1 MDCNFSIVI
10 PYHAQASTIDFI
22 KRQLNYYH
30 FNSMPMTVIVALSG
44 DEIIK
49 GQLKQFMK
57 KLNDSRFEIINTNE
71 ENITNWENF
80 LNKIYKALKR
90 VKTPYVAI
98 NGADDVFI
106 PEELEKGIKI
116 LEQNLDIAGVKG
128 HTIFFDCNSGN
139 LKFSKDL
146 AILNNCKIERL
157 KLAIKDR
164 DSIFYIIRRTKHL
177 LREYKNIITLSKKSK
192 IVAHSPYHIEHFLA
206 LSVASLGKVCVF
218 NSPWR
223 LQSSHDNNHNSH
235 TPAAFLRI
243 KLGVLDKDDYEWFK
257 SVTGNMDG
265 LGYHYYKFLW
275 VCHQIRGI
283 SVTFKQVAYNF
294 IHKKCS
300 LRDFICISTYL
311 IISKLYVF
319 LQKFL
324 PERCFDE
331 RVKLYEGAKDFIKTE
346 QYKLLK
352 KYYFSENDVKLIE
365 SKKIHLCK
373 S

>member
-1 MDCNFSIVI
+1 MNRPFFSIVI
-10 PYHAQASTIDFI
+10 PYHAQASTIGFI

-30 FNSMPMTVIVALSG
+30 FHLTPMAIIVAVSG
-44 DEIIK
+44 DKIVKDELEQFLK
-49 GQLKQFMK
+49 GLS
-57 KLNDSRFEIINTNE
+57 DPRFEVIITNE
-71 ENITNWENF
+71 KDITNWESY
-80 LNKIYKALKR
+80 LSKIYKAIRR
-90 VKTPYVAI
+90 VETPYVAI

-106 PEELEKGIKI
+106 LDELEKGIKI
-116 LEQNLDIAGVKG
+116 LEQNLDISGVKG
-128 HTIFFDCNSGN
+128 HTIYFNCNSGS

-146 AILNNCKIERL
+146 GILNDCKIDRL

-164 DSIFYIIRRTKHL
+164 DSIFYIIRRTKDL
-177 LREYKNIITLSKKSK
+177 LGEYGNIITLSKKSK

-223 LQSSHDNNHNSH
+223 IQSSHDNNHNSH

-243 KLGVLDKDDYEWFK
+243 KLGVLDKDNYEWFK

-300 LRDFICISTYL
+300 LRDFIRIFTYFIL
-311 IISKLYVF
+311 NKVYVF
-319 LQKFL
+319 SEKFL
-324 PERCFDE
+324 PERCFGE
-331 RVKLYEGAKDFIKTE
+331 RLKLYEGAKDFTNTE
-346 QYKLLK
+346 NYHLLK
-352 KYYFSENDVKLIE
+352 KHYFSENNIKLIE
-365 SKKIHLCK
+365 SRIDG
-373 S
+373 